1 MDLRIYLQTA
11 LDAAYLAKGIHQYYQ
26 EKGFT
31 LSSKSTPRTWSP
43 RPTTSRKRPSEN

>member
-1 MDLRIYLQTA
+1 MDLRAYLQTA

-31 LSSKSTPRTWSP
+31 QSTKSTPTDLV
-43 RPTTSRKRPSEN
+43 TQA